1 MSRLTSELRER
12 IRVARSEHA
21 REQLPDGVSR
31 HGHSD
36 LVSFELIVALSHL
49 TMDEREVWIDRNI
62 LNRSLESIGKSLVS
76 DKNPNGISRERVRQL
91 ENQDVRKL
99 AELLPENV
107 LTNWRNEVTG
117 NVDSEEAA

>member
-1 MSRLTSELRER
+1 
-12 IRVARSEHA
+12 
-21 REQLPDGVSR
+21 
-31 HGHSD
+31 
-36 LVSFELIVALSHL
+36 
-49 TMDEREVWIDRNI
+49 
-62 LNRSLESIGKSLVS
+62 LVS